1 MNTFLE
7 VFMSMSLSGALLIL
21 VLLAGKRFWQDKL
34 SRQWQYYIWIIV
46 IWRLLVPFAPEFN
59 LMETA
64 RQTVESIMHSN
75 APSARPQ
82 TLWNRSA
89 DMDIDASRLMQGK
102 EQTGSAV
109 QSMPSQKPA
118 SRKAMMLNNWIDRLK
133 NSMLLLCRQFWL
145 IWLIAVSGLLIRKI
159 TMYQSFVRYI
169 KAGNIPVADTEMLDR
184 FSAVAKQAGIKGTI
198 ELCVNSQVASPML
211 MGFFRPCVI
220 LPSTNLSETAFYYIV
235 LHELTHCKRLDILYK
250 WLVQITVCLHWFNPM
265 VYLMRRELAKACEFS
280 CDAAVLARV
289 GDIHAP
295 KYGKTLLDAMAA
307 VRKYKEA
314 FGAVTLSQNKQ
325 LLKERLCAVMKYQK
339 KSKKARLLTGALTL
353 GIVLGT
359 ALVGVYPAAAAE
371 SDQKLRQSS
380 GGNYILQS
388 GETQT
393 SSFDKEVQDTFAA
406 QIDQYYEEGNL
417 PLFQIAF
424 SRLDERAKSAWIERI
439 YTDGQISFLGLVVN
453 QLPVDS
459 AEVQHCAERAYADRS
474 VALFSIAAK
483 RMSEKTL
490 KGWLDRAL
498 ADEQFVFQSVL
509 FELLDDDRLDALEEE
524 LDREFTKKQMQE
536 YLEHGIQGDG
546 EKTFYYESQLVHI
559 FLDIRKE
566 GSFYFL
572 QVNPQG
578 TVNVKVTRDENGAIK
593 SVGYMTEAEVEELFG
608 DMEDETCIGEMGGAD
623 EGVVDETK
631 YGIPQIIAVNE
642 QYIDAGEKL
651 WFGDYEL
658 RSGDRLRYDIE
669 VETGD
674 AIAVGFIS
682 NDKGSSP
689 NVFYHSAL
697 VHRTDGVLECTAEFI
712 RGEAAKD
719 GNYKLCI
726 YAPEGA
732 LGNVKGSVS
741 IIHAQ

>member
-1 MNTFLE
+1 MLGD
-7 VFMSMSLSGALLIL
+7 VY
-21 VLLAGKRFWQDKL
+21 KRQ
-34 SRQWQYYIWIIV
+34 
-46 IWRLLVPFAPEFN
+46 
-59 LMETA
+59 
-64 RQTVESIMHSN
+64 
-75 APSARPQ
+75 
-82 TLWNRSA
+82 
-89 DMDIDASRLMQGK
+89 
-102 EQTGSAV
+102 
-109 QSMPSQKPA
+109 
-118 SRKAMMLNNWIDRLK
+118 
-133 NSMLLLCRQFWL
+133 
-145 IWLIAVSGLLIRKI
+145 
-159 TMYQSFVRYI
+159 
-169 KAGNIPVADTEMLDR
+169 
-184 FSAVAKQAGIKGTI
+184 
-198 ELCVNSQVASPML
+198 
-211 MGFFRPCVI
+211 
-220 LPSTNLSETAFYYIV
+220 
-235 LHELTHCKRLDILYK
+235 
-250 WLVQITVCLHWFNPM
+250 
-265 VYLMRRELAKACEFS
+265 
-280 CDAAVLARV
+280 
-289 GDIHAP
+289 
-295 KYGKTLLDAMAA
+295 
-307 VRKYKEA
+307 
-314 FGAVTLSQNKQ
+314 
-325 LLKERLCAVMKYQK
+325 
-339 KSKKARLLTGALTL
+339 
-353 GIVLGT
+353 
-359 ALVGVYPAAAAE
+359 
-371 SDQKLRQSS
+371 
-380 GGNYILQS
+380 
-388 GETQT
+388 
-393 SSFDKEVQDTFAA
+393 
-406 QIDQYYEEGNL
+406 
-417 PLFQIAF
+417 
-424 SRLDERAKSAWIERI
+424 
-439 YTDGQISFLGLVVN
+439 
-453 QLPVDS
+453 
-459 AEVQHCAERAYADRS
+459 VQHCAERAYADRS

-642 QYIDAGEKL
+642 QYIDAGEEL

-658 RSGDRLRYDIE
+658 RSGDRLQYDIE